1 MPFTFWHR
9 DQLIGE
15 TDFEGDRL
23 EFAPHVGERRHL
35 AGIFRPTAYGRRL
48 LPQLCGI
55 MTAGAALK
63 EELVRRGVD
72 PDDAPPELMEHLF
85 ETTAAGAHILGLG
98 RALSEVC
105 LRDPGGVKMKIASI
119 GFMDLNELATL
130 SRMLGEGQTVD
141 YDNVPAEV
149 AEFLVSVTLSDLAP
163 LGGHRMPL
171 Q

>member
-15 TDFEGDRL
+15 SDFEDDRTVV
-23 EFAPHVGERRHL
+23 APNLGERRHL
-35 AGIFRPTAYGRRL
+35 AGIFHPTAYGRRM
-48 LPQLCGI
+48 LPRLCGI
-55 MTAGAALK
+55 MTAGFALK

-85 ETTAAGAHILGLG
+85 ESTAAGAHILDLG

-105 LRDPGGVKMKIASI
+105 VRDPGGVKLKIASM
-119 GFMDLNELATL
+119 GFMDLSELASL
-130 SRMLGEGQTVD
+130 SRMLGENRPVD
-141 YDNVPAEV
+141 LDRVPSEV
-149 AEFLVSVTLSDLAP
+149 AEFLVSVTLCDLMADCSP
-163 LGGHRMPL
+163 MMPL

>member
-15 TDFEGDRL
+15 TGVEGDRT
-23 EFAPHVGERRHL
+23 EIAAPVGERRHL

-48 LPQLCGI
+48 LPRLCGI
-55 MTAGAALK
+55 MTAGVALK

-72 PDDAPPELMEHLF
+72 PEDAPPEMMEHLF
-85 ETTAAGAHILGLG
+85 ETTAAGAHILDLG

-119 GFMDLNELATL
+119 GFMDLNELASL
-130 SRMLGEGQTVD
+130 SRMLGENQTVD
-141 YDNVPAEV
+141 YENVPAEV
-149 AEFLVSVTLSDLAP
+149 AEFLVSVTLSDLTP
-163 LGGHRMPL
+163 LGVRRMRFH
-171 Q
+171 